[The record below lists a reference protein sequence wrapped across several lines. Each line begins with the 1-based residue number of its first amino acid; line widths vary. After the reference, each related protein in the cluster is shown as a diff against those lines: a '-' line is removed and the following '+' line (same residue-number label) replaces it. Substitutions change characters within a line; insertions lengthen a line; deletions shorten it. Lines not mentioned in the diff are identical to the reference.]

1 MKKAFTKLRKA
12 NNNHRKLRL
21 ENIVKSSNITGEV
34 TDVVGLRYLQ
44 ALVKEIPRF
53 PGRCKYCINMCKM
66 FAFVTAVNFY
76 VYVILWVSYSFA
88 YSICLFSLYHIS
100 VTFPTLDYSS
110 ALKMEPCSP
119 DTFVTTDL
127 IVHFHDSFL
136 P

>member
-1 MKKAFTKLRKA
+1 
-12 NNNHRKLRL
+12 
-21 ENIVKSSNITGEV
+21 
-34 TDVVGLRYLQ
+34 
-44 ALVKEIPRF
+44 
-53 PGRCKYCINMCKM
+53 MCKM